1 MNSIKISYNPAIDG
15 LRAIAVLS
23 VILFHLKI
31 DFFTGG
37 YLGVD
42 IFFVISG
49 YLISSLIYKELE
61 TKKTFSF
68 TQFYERRA
76 RRILPALLFV
86 IIFCLPIA
94 WFYIF
99 PYNFKDYLL
108 SLLTSIFFSS
118 NFYFYLTRVVYAAED
133 SILKPFLHTWSL
145 GIEEQFYIFFPIF
158 FIFLLKFFKK
168 SSMWLVLIIIVLN
181 ILFSDWM
188 SKNYFQI
195 NHYMILTRGWELM
208 AGVLICLIQRRYNLN
223 LNPISNN
230 SLSFLG
236 LILIFFSI
244 FFFNETT
251 RHPSIITIIPIL
263 GSMFIILFA
272 KDYTMTN
279 KILSLK
285 PLVWIGLISYSL
297 YLWHHPIIAF
307 KLISH
312 QENNYFFN
320 NYFLIIIIFSLSIFS
335 YFFIEKPF
343 RNNRLISKKLFFLI
357 LVFLVVSL
365 TSFISFAFY
374 KEGLPTRFPKILKYI
389 DERPYDI
396 SKENFKICFQR
407 KKNFCGTSSK
417 NDKKESIFLVGD
429 SQVAS
434 LSHIL
439 EEQLKKTNYNLI
451 NLTFGNS
458 CYYSVGYSSD
468 SFCTQDAQQK
478 RRTEIYK
485 KPNSI
490 VILGYTSN
498 FLGDNQKK
506 SSLQS
511 IKDLLNKNYKVILIY
526 PYMTYKDVISDVL
539 KKEYFSN
546 RNFFSEN
553 PNFILSNEFKIYI
566 KNYSETFNALDSIQN
581 KNLFRVYQHKIFC
594 DNYIKD
600 KCVFNNKQNIFT
612 VDRSHPSSHTGNLI
626 VEKILEKLELN

>member
-1 MNSIKISYNPAIDG
+1 MNSIKIGYNPAIDG

-31 DFFTGG
+31 DFFRGG

-108 SLLTSIFFSS
+108 SLLSSIFFSS
-118 NFYFYLTRVVYAAED
+118 NFYFYFTRVVYAAED

-168 SSMWLVLIIIVLN
+168 YSMWLVLTIVVLN

-208 AGVLICLIQRRYNLN
+208 AGVLICLIQRRHNLN
-223 LNPISNN
+223 LNPISNQ

-251 RHPSIITIIPIL
+251 RHPSIVTIIPIL
-263 GSMFIILFA
+263 GSMFVILFA
-272 KDYTMTN
+272 KNYTITN

-285 PLVWIGLISYSL
+285 PVVWIGLISYSL

-343 RNNRLISKKLFFLI
+343 RNNRLIPKKLFFLI
-357 LVFLVVSL
+357 LAFLVISL

-389 DERPYDI
+389 DERPYNI
-396 SKENFKICFQR
+396 SKEDFKICFQR
-407 KKNFCGTSSK
+407 KKNFCGTSSS
-417 NDKKESIFLVGD
+417 NDKKDSIFLVGD

-451 NLTFGNS
+451 NLTFGNL
-458 CYYSVGYSSD
+458 CYYSIGYSLS

-478 RRTEIYK
+478 RKIEIYK

-498 FLGDNQKK
+498 FLGDNQKN
-506 SSLQS
+506 SSLLS
-511 IKDLLNKNYKVILIY
+511 IKDLLNKNYKVVLIY
-526 PYMTYKDVISDVL
+526 PYITYKDNISDTL
-539 KKEYFSN
+539 KKKYFNN
-546 RNFFSEN
+546 RSFFSEN
-553 PNFILSNEFKIYI
+553 PNLILSNEFNIYN

-581 KNLFRVYQHKIFC
+581 KNLFRIYQHKLFC
-594 DNYIKD
+594 DNYVKD
-600 KCVFNNKQNIFT
+600 KCVFNDKQNIFI
-612 VDRSHPSSHTGNLI
+612 VDRSHPSSYTGNLI

>member
-23 VILFHLKI
+23 VIFFHLKI
-31 DFFTGG
+31 DFFRGG

-108 SLLTSIFFSS
+108 SLLSSIFFSS
-118 NFYFYLTRVVYAAED
+118 NFYFYFTRVVYAAED

-168 SSMWLVLIIIVLN
+168 YSMWLVLTIIILN

-208 AGVLICLIQRRYNLN
+208 AGVLICLIERRHNLN
-223 LNPISNN
+223 LNPVPNQ

-263 GSMFIILFA
+263 GSMLVILFA
-272 KDYTMTN
+272 KDYTITN

-285 PLVWIGLISYSL
+285 PIVWIGLISYSL
-297 YLWHHPIIAF
+297 YLWHHPILAF

-343 RNNRLISKKLFFLI
+343 RNNHLIPKKLFFLI
-357 LVFLVVSL
+357 LAFIVISL

-374 KEGLPTRFPKILKYI
+374 KEGLPIRFPKILEYI

-396 SKENFKICFQR
+396 SKEDFKICFQR

-417 NDKKESIFLVGD
+417 NDKKDSIFLVGD

-458 CYYSVGYSSD
+458 CYYSVGHSLD

-478 RRTEIYK
+478 RKIEIYK

-498 FLGDNQKK
+498 FLGDKQKN
-506 SSLQS
+506 SSLLS
-511 IKDLLNKNYKVILIY
+511 INDLLNKNYKVVLIY
-526 PYMTYKDVISDVL
+526 PYTSYKDNISDVL
-539 KKEYFSN
+539 KKEFFNN
-546 RNFFSEN
+546 RNFFREN
-553 PNFILSNEFKIYI
+553 PNLILSNEFKVYS

-581 KNLFRVYQHKIFC
+581 KNLFRVYQHKLFC

-600 KCVFNNKQNIFT
+600 KCVFNDKQNIFT
-612 VDRSHPSSHTGNLI
+612 VDRSHPSSYTGNLI
-626 VEKILEKLELN
+626 VEKILQKLELN